1 MGHLEALLSVNNSLD
16 LSIKKF
22 GIYNIY
28 VNNQTGHMLLFNLF
42 CKTGLLNGPHT
53 GAPPRTN
60 DVTLPAPPKRHMC
73 LYYPY
78 LLCCCFFSFFL
89 LSEVAGSL
97 LDHGRHPFA
106 LFCRLKCGC
115 RGSWSEFPLWDL
127 WQMWANLNVFFFFL
141 RLRASHQSGSCD
153 AFQTFK
159 KREIEWE
166 GEKKKKKNF

>member
-28 VNNQTGHMLLFNLF
+28 VNNQTGHMLSYLICSAKQGCLMA
-42 CKTGLLNGPHT
+42 LILE
-53 GAPPRTN
+53 PPP
-60 DVTLPAPPKRHMC
+60 TLTMSPC
-73 LYYPY
+73 LP
-78 LLCCCFFSFFL
+78 LQSDICVCIIRICCVVVFSFFL

-97 LDHGRHPFA
+97 ADHGRHAFA

-127 WQMWANLNVFFFFL
+127 WQMWANLNVFFFFSPSPGKPSIRFL
-141 RLRASHQSGSCD
+141 RCLPN
-153 AFQTFK
+153 
-159 KREIEWE
+159 I
-166 GEKKKKKNF
+166 